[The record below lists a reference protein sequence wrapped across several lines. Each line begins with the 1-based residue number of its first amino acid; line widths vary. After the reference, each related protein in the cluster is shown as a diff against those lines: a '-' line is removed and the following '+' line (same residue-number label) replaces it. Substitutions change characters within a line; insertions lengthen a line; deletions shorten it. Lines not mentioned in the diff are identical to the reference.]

1 MQIPQ
6 GRAGNTGG
14 IQDQIMRAVVQRV
27 RKSSVTVDG
36 EVTGKISG
44 GLMVLIGVEKGDS
57 EKDASY
63 IADKVTGL
71 RIFEDENG
79 KMNLSVSDTGGQ
91 ILAVSQFTLL
101 GDVRRGKRPSF
112 TDAAAPDDARNLYMR
127 VIELIREKNIHVE
140 EGIFQADMMVEIH
153 NDGPVTILLD
163 SGRKF

>member
-6 GRAGNTGG
+6 GRAGHTGG

-36 EVTGKISG
+36 EVTGQIDG

-71 RIFEDENG
+71 RIF
-79 KMNLSVSDTGGQ
+79 
-91 ILAVSQFTLL
+91 
-101 GDVRRGKRPSF
+101 
-112 TDAAAPDDARNLYMR
+112 
-127 VIELIREKNIHVE
+127 
-140 EGIFQADMMVEIH
+140 
-153 NDGPVTILLD
+153 
-163 SGRKF
+163 